1 MYVKA
6 ILVTKLSTREKL
18 AVRYARLISTTPL
31 QFPPEFI
38 AEITTN
44 FTEREMVVLASTAA
58 QVNYWARLIQ
68 ALGIPPAGF
77 SDRCSI
83 KSHR

>member
-1 MYVKA
+1 MSA
-6 ILVTKLSTREKL
+6 
-18 AVRYARLISTTPL
+18 
-31 QFPPEFI
+31 FI
-38 AEITTN
+38 APPTRIPPFLKAGITAN

-77 SDRCSI
+77 SDGCSI
-83 KSHR
+83 KTHRQAAKGH